1 MSDSESEYGK
11 DYAKLSQ
18 EQRNIIDSLTK
29 DQRYEYIQFT
39 PYERQLYDT
48 LMKEGRS
55 IRETIQLIRGDETT
69 IFTANT
75 GLEFMSP
82 ESGRPNEEE
91 NGQLREKTDR
101 LTRELANKDRE
112 LANKDRGLKA
122 QGLVIKELSRQNVQQ
137 GEQGERIKEL
147 EAQLARLQ
155 YQ

>member
-1 MSDSESEYGK
+1 MPQSDCETRQR
-11 DYAKLSQ
+11 YAKLSQ

-29 DQRYEYIQFT
+29 EHRSEYIQFT
-39 PYERQLYDT
+39 PDERQLYDT
-48 LMKEGRS
+48 LMKQGLS

-82 ESGRPNEEE
+82 ESGRSNEEE

-112 LANKDRGLKA
+112 LANKDR
-122 QGLVIKELSRQNVQQ
+122 ELANKDR
-137 GEQGERIKEL
+137 EL
-147 EAQLARLQ
+147 ANKDDC
-155 YQ
+155 